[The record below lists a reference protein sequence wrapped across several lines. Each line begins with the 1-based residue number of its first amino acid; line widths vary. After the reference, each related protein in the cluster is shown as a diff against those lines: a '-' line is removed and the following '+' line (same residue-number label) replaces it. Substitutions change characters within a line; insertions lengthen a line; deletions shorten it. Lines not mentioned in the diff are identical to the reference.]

1 MLYFATLFDK
11 NYLSR
16 GIVLY
21 NSINSVCAN
30 FKLYILCLD
39 LETKNYI
46 DSNDSIFKKAETV
59 LLSVLESEDAEL
71 YNCKSNRSVIEYYF
85 TLSACWPNYLLKK
98 KLVSHICTLDADIC
112 FYSSPQKIFDYLNDY
127 SIIITPHKFSNEL
140 KHLEIYGI
148 YNVSFQ
154 IFKNDLDGLSCLEKW
169 RKQCLNWCGDYLDI
183 ENNRFADQ
191 KYLDTWMADF
201 PSIVKV
207 LDDNVSGLAPWNINR
222 FKLISIKNLFFVDS
236 EPLIYFHFQHFKL
249 LNSFL
254 ATNWFLPYSVK
265 PTLTIKKLYKEYWIN
280 IEKTNKILGLN
291 QDYSKRVNLNGKKVI
306 KILDEKIGFIK
317 INNWFIIFNTKYI
330 PMIIQRIIRKIYA

>member
-59 LLSVLESEDAEL
+59 LLSELESEDAEL

-154 IFKNDLDGLSCLEKW
+154 IFKNDSVGLSCLEKW
-169 RKQCLNWCGDYLDI
+169 RNQCLNWCGDFLDL

-191 KYLDTWMADF
+191 KYLDSWMADF
-201 PSIVKV
+201 PSKVKV
-207 LDDNVSGLAPWNINR
+207 LNDNVSGLAPWNINR
-222 FKLISIKNLFFVDS
+222 FNLVIINNSFFVDL
-236 EPLIYFHFQHFKL
+236 EPLICFHFQHFKL
-249 LNSFL
+249 LNKYI
-254 ATNWFLPYSVK
+254 ATNWFLPYLVK
-265 PTLTIKKLYKEYWIN
+265 PNKAINLLYKEYWLKIEQIN
-280 IEKTNKILGLN
+280 KALN
-291 QDYSKRVNLNGKKVI
+291 FKQDGSQRVNLTGNKI
-306 KILDEKIGFIK
+306 IQILDEKIVFLK
-317 INNWFIIFNTKYI
+317 VNTWLLVFNTKYI
-330 PMIIQRIIRKIYA
+330 PILLQRFIRKIHA